1 MNQTEPCPSCGYPPY
16 LLSSGVADKPDRE
29 NYWSAALV
37 LGGGGGLGPSFFFP
51 FSQDYF
57 YSPQLSVGVTGAWG
71 TKLKGRLEG

>member
-1 MNQTEPCPSCGYPPY
+1 MNQTEPCPSSGYPPY
-16 LLSSGVADKPDRE
+16 LLSSGVADKPDLTKLLE
-29 NYWSAALV
+29 CCSH
-37 LGGGGGLGPSFFFP
+37 LGRGVGAQPPFFFP

>member
-37 LGGGGGLGPSFFFP
+37 LGGGGGGLGPSFFFLFHRTIFIP
-51 FSQDYF
+51 PSCRWV
-57 YSPQLSVGVTGAWG
+57 SLEHGAQN
-71 TKLKGRLEG
+71 